1 MEAYLRHVFAR
12 TADHPITPITE
23 LLPWEYRSVGA
34 YGASISMTGM
44 PIETSTSVGKVIYY
58 FRILRVCTVD

>member
-1 MEAYLRHVFAR
+1 MRAVHVRLPNWLSEIERFDPEAYLRHVFAR

-34 YGASISMTGM
+34 
-44 PIETSTSVGKVIYY
+44 
-58 FRILRVCTVD
+58 